1 MDIFWEFI
9 IDMKSD
15 TITAVA
21 TGMVDSGIAI
31 IRISGED
38 AIQIVD
44 KIYES
49 KSGRS
54 CFRDFSSH
62 TIHYGYIVDKS
73 NYGDIPQRNVIDEV
87 MVSLMKAPN
96 SYTAED
102 TVEINCHGGVLMAKR
117 ILETVIRNG
126 ARLAE
131 PGEFTKRA
139 FLNGRIDLSKAEA
152 VMDIIHSKN
161 KLALKNSVDQLR
173 GSVFNLIQKLRNDI
187 LYEIAYIESAL
198 DDPEHIS
205 LEGYRE
211 KLSEKTDDILSSL
224 KRWMDSFDNGKIV
237 KEGIRTVIV
246 GKPNVGKS
254 SFLNLFIGE
263 EKAIVTD
270 IAGTTRDVLEES
282 IYLNGIHL
290 NMVDTAGIRQTE
302 DKVEEIGVGK
312 ARKYA
317 DEADLILY
325 VIDASVPLD
334 ENDYDIMEMISD
346 KKFIILLNKTDLEP
360 CVTEEMVKNELLL
373 KIPGGFP
380 AGFSLIRTSVK
391 ESKGMD
397 LLEEMIKDMFFHG
410 DISYDNEVVIT
421 NLRHKEALMDAY
433 ESMSQVKI
441 SLENDMPEDF
451 YSIDLMNSYASL
463 GKIIGEEVGEDL
475 VNEIFSK
482 FCMGK

>member
-1 MDIFWEFI
+1 M
-9 IDMKSD
+9 
-15 TITAVA
+15 
-21 TGMVDSGIAI
+21 
-31 IRISGED
+31 
-38 AIQIVD
+38 
-44 KIYES
+44 
-49 KSGRS
+49 
-54 CFRDFSSH
+54 
-62 TIHYGYIVDKS
+62 
-73 NYGDIPQRNVIDEV
+73 
-87 MVSLMKAPN
+87 
-96 SYTAED
+96 
-102 TVEINCHGGVLMAKR
+102 
-117 ILETVIRNG
+117 
-126 ARLAE
+126 
-131 PGEFTKRA
+131 
-139 FLNGRIDLSKAEA
+139 
-152 VMDIIHSKN
+152 
-161 KLALKNSVDQLR
+161 
-173 GSVFNLIQKLRNDI
+173 
-187 LYEIAYIESAL
+187 
-198 DDPEHIS
+198 
-205 LEGYRE
+205 
-211 KLSEKTDDILSSL
+211 
-224 KRWMDSFDNGKIV
+224 
-237 KEGIRTVIV
+237 
-246 GKPNVGKS
+246 
-254 SFLNLFIGE
+254 
-263 EKAIVTD
+263 
-270 IAGTTRDVLEES
+270 LEES

-373 KIPGGFP
+373 KIPEGFP
-380 AGFSLIRTSVK
+380 AGFPLIRTSVK